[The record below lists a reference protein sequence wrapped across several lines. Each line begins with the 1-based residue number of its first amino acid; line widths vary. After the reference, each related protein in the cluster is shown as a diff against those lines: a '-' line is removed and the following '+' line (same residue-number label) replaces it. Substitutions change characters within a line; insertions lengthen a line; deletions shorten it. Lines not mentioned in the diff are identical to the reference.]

1 MAAKNVQPFHLN
13 FQESVLVG
21 KVESDPRHTL
31 VYQGIFYFL
40 LSIVVC
46 VFSSEVVDLTPVHT

>member
-21 KVESDPRHTL
+21 KVESDPRPTL
-31 VYQGIFYFL
+31 VYQDIFYFL

-46 VFSSEVVDLTPVHT
+46 AFSSEVVDLTPVHT